1 MISSGVGHGD
11 SSHGVEVVEVVVRMD
26 HQKNHTIHNNL

>member
-1 MISSGVGHGD
+1 MISSGVDRGD
-11 SSHGVEVVEVVVRMD
+11 STHDVEVVEVVVRMD